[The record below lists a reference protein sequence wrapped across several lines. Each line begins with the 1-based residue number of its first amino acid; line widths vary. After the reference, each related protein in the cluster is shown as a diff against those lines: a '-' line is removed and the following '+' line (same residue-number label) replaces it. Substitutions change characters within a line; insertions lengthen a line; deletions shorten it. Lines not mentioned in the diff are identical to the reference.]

1 MIEPSVPIEIIE
13 AFDQKGFTL
22 LIKGKA
28 GTGKTTLSLEMLENS
43 ENKDKIYIST
53 RITPNNI
60 VKQYP
65 WLDDDNISFIDA
77 TQTFVQD
84 DSITHQIERAI
95 KFREMPGFLQKL
107 YDIIR
112 DSDEIPTV
120 IIDSWDA
127 IRYSTFEQSEKS
139 MRVETVL
146 AEMVRYLKFNLVLIV
161 ESEEHYLDYISDGI
175 VELKS
180 NTFKNRRIRTIMIEK
195 MRGVEIKQP
204 EYLFSLHDGRFKYFG
219 NIKEFVP
226 LEKLTK
232 QPPLIKNKKNMLLSY
247 SESLNKF
254 FDYGSKKGNIRLLE
268 IGEGVG
274 FEYIWIL
281 VPFVI
286 NQIKQGYGIT
296 ILPDEGLDFRII
308 FNVVSKFFDQ
318 ETIKKYLD
326 FFDFPPTYTGPKEFL
341 ETINLFDTKK
351 DLESLVNSLAN
362 QMLEKINTMKEINED
377 YGGIA
382 IFGSNRLENRFGT
395 KELTRISLAIGEFIK
410 LFRTSNMVYV
420 AHSNQEIQRYVS
432 PMLATHFKM
441 ERINN
446 TIVIY
451 GILPFSKIHA
461 VIPNFDKGYPGI
473 ILYPIV

>member
-1 MIEPSVPIEIIE
+1 MIEPSVPSEILQ

-28 GTGKTTLSLEMLENS
+28 GTGKTTLSLEILENS

-65 WLDDDNISFIDA
+65 WLDDESISFIDA

-84 DSITHQIERAI
+84 NSITHQIERAI

-112 DSDEIPTV
+112 DSDESPTV

-127 IRYSTFEQSEKS
+127 IRYGNFEQSEKS

-180 NTFKNRRIRTIMIEK
+180 KTVDNRRIRTIIIEK
-195 MRGVEIKQP
+195 MRGVEIDQP
-204 EYLFSLHDGRFKYFG
+204 EYLFSLHGGRFKYFG
-219 NIKEFVP
+219 RIKEFVP
-226 LEKLTK
+226 IEKLTTH
-232 QPPLIKNKKNMLLSY
+232 PPSIKNRKNMLLSY

-281 VPFVI
+281 MPFVI

-326 FFDFPPTYTGPKEFL
+326 FFDFPPTYNGPKEFL
-341 ETINLFDTKK
+341 DTINLFDTNA
-351 DLESLVNSLAN
+351 DLESMVKKLSN
-362 QMLEKINTMKEINED
+362 QMLEKIEGMKKNKED

-395 KELTRISLAIGEFIK
+395 MELTRISLTIGEFIK

-432 PMLATHFKM
+432 SMLSTHFKM
-441 ERINN
+441 ERIYN
-446 TIVIY
+446 TIIIY
-451 GILPFSKIHA
+451 GVLPFSKIHA
-461 VIPNFDKGYPGI
+461 VIPSFDKGYPEI

>member
-1 MIEPSVPIEIIE
+1 MLEHSIPFEIIQ

-28 GTGKTTLSLEMLENS
+28 GTGKTTLSLEILENFGDT
-43 ENKDKIYIST
+43 DKIYIST

-65 WLDDDNISFIDA
+65 WLDYENISFIDA

-95 KFREMPGFLQKL
+95 KFREMPGFLQKV
-107 YDIIR
+107 YDIIK
-112 DSDEIPTV
+112 DSEETPTV

-127 IRYSTFEQSEKS
+127 IRYSTFERSDKL

-146 AEMVRYLKFNLVLIV
+146 AEMVRYMKFNLVLIV

-180 NTFKNRRIRTIMIEK
+180 EVIDNRRLRTIEIEK
-195 MRGVEIKQP
+195 MRGVEISQP
-204 EYLFSLHDGRFKYFG
+204 EYLFSLHGGRFKYFG
-219 NIKEFVP
+219 QIKEFVP
-226 LEKLTK
+226 IEKLTT

-247 SESLNKF
+247 SETLNKF

-274 FEYIWIL
+274 FEYIWVL
-281 VPFVI
+281 MPFVI
-286 NQIKQGYGIT
+286 NQINQGYGIT

-326 FFDFPPTYTGPKEFL
+326 FFDFPPTYNEPKEFI
-341 ETINLFDTKK
+341 ETINLFNIND
-351 DLESLVNSLAN
+351 DLDSLVKSLAN
-362 QMLEKINTMKEINED
+362 EMLEKIKQFKKIKED

-382 IFGSNRLENRFGT
+382 IFGSNRLENKFGT
-395 KELTRISLAIGEFIK
+395 KQLTRISLAIGEFIK

-420 AHSNQEIQRYVS
+420 AHSNQKIQNYVS
-432 PMLATHFKM
+432 SMLSTHFKM
-441 ERINN
+441 ERLYN

-451 GILPFSKIHA
+451 SILPFSKIHV
-461 VIPNFDKGYPGI
+461 VIPNFDNGYPDI